1 MARLAFL
8 GTPEIA
14 VVTLN
19 GLMAAGH
26 EIPVVVSRPD
36 VRRGRGSRVEP
47 SPVKR
52 AAQAAGLLVSDSLD
66 DLDPDL
72 VDAAVVVAF
81 GRIIPDALLE
91 RLLMINLHF
100 SLLPRWRGA
109 APLERAIL
117 AGDDQT
123 GVCLMKVVSELDAG
137 DVYATYSTAVD
148 DKTLEELRAEL
159 ATAGTTLLVDA
170 LELGVEDLPEP
181 EAQVGE
187 ATYAKKITTGD
198 LELDFRRT
206 ADEVAR
212 VVRIGRAF
220 TFLGDRRIGVLGVSL
235 VSGSAGTPGTMIG
248 TTVATGR
255 GSIEITQV
263 KPEGSRPMDAAS
275 WVRGLRLGGPVLL
288 GRTSEPKVE
297 P

>member
-1 MARLAFL
+1 
-8 GTPEIA
+8 
-14 VVTLN
+14 
-19 GLMAAGH
+19 
-26 EIPVVVSRPD
+26 
-36 VRRGRGSRVEP
+36 
-47 SPVKR
+47 
-52 AAQAAGLLVSDSLD
+52 
-66 DLDPDL
+66 
-72 VDAAVVVAF
+72 
-81 GRIIPDALLE
+81 
-91 RLLMINLHF
+91 MINLHF

-170 LELGVEDLPEP
+170 LELGVEGLPEP

-275 WVRGLRLGGPVLL
+275 WVRGLRLGGPILL